1 MTRYA
6 RDEFDRVPQNSSRQG
21 VHRAATETPRASLV
35 PILAVGI
42 VALVVGL
49 VCFLILPKLGIVAPS
64 ASSSNVSTEA
74 SKESSVV
81 PGTSTPSAT
90 PLASTGPE
98 VTPSPTVSSTPTPSV
113 PAVDKT
119 AVVSVYNGTTTGGLA
134 ARVAGKVQAD
144 GWPLGVVSNWGGTPQ
159 QASVI
164 FYNGAANKA
173 NAEAVAALLGI
184 ANLVESAA
192 FQQPVVVVLGPGF
205 Q

>member
-42 VALVVGL
+42 VALAVGL
-49 VCFLILPKLGIVAPS
+49 VCFLILPKLGFVAPS
-64 ASSSNVSTEA
+64 ASSPNVSAEA
-74 SKESSVV
+74 AKEGSLV
-81 PGTSTPSAT
+81 PGAPTPSAT
-90 PLASTGPE
+90 PLASTAPE
-98 VTPSPTVSSTPTPSV
+98 VTPSPTDSPTPTPSV
-113 PAVDKT
+113 PGVDKT
-119 AVVSVYNGTTTGGLA
+119 AVVSVYNGTATGGLA
-134 ARVAGKVQAD
+134 ARVAAKVQAD

-164 FYNGAANKA
+164 FYKGADNKA
-173 NAEAVAALLGI
+173 NAEALGALLGI
-184 ANLVESAA
+184 SNLVESAA